1 VSRHRM
7 PERGRPLVVA
17 ALEKKKKS
25 GDEGNGGEM
34 TREEKLNEQSN
45 INHV

>member
-1 VSRHRM
+1 MSRHRM
-7 PERGRPLVVA
+7 PERRRSQVVA
-17 ALEKKKKS
+17 AEEEK
-25 GDEGNGGEM
+25 EGK

>member
-1 VSRHRM
+1 M
-7 PERGRPLVVA
+7 
-17 ALEKKKKS
+17 
-25 GDEGNGGEM
+25 GGEM